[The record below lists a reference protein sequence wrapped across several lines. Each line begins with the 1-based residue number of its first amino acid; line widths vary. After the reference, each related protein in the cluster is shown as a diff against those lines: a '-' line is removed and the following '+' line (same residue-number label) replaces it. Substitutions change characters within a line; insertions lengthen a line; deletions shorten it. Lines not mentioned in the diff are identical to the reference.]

1 MCRIKI
7 GCRLLLLILLST
19 GTIYADSN
27 PAFDLGISIGKS
39 IGGLFSSNE
48 SEKSSSANEGKT
60 NKSSGGISGFFGS
73 LFKEQTLEEI
83 LQNSSDKE
91 MTKSFFDLQKSNSKL
106 RFSFTKNKISS
117 ESTIVS
123 FDSAAMFHEA
133 RSLCAKIDSSNDEI
147 AKTYKQ
153 TILNRGNYYDVYT
166 GTVNSSILATI
177 QGGLPS
183 VNSYNDEFYKYD
195 FDNAIVEYS
204 QDGTMLSSLVR
215 FDKIKLNGLIKSNDI
230 NYANIRIS
238 QVSTIFMREPVSLVS
253 RTMAKRLLDDN
264 LVMSTKKVNATPQN
278 SIPSTAVQQSTITKT
293 TQIKELFELYKAG
306 GLTKEEFEK
315 EKTKLLEGEKNQSPM
330 HSNQPS
336 TQTTQTKVLQNPFE
350 AMMLQK
356 LNQQNGT
363 NFTTMQEVRQ
373 YAEQQ
378 KKK

>member
-1 MCRIKI
+1 MCSIKI
-7 GCRLLLLILLST
+7 GYRLLLFMSLST
-19 GTIYADSN
+19 GVIYADSN
-27 PAFDLGISIGKS
+27 PAFDFGTSIGKS
-39 IGGLFSSNE
+39 IGGLFSSKEGEKASSTTE
-48 SEKSSSANEGKT
+48 SNVS
-60 NKSSGGISGFFGS
+60 KSSGGISGFFGS
-73 LFKEQTLEEI
+73 LFKEPTLEET
-83 LQNSSDKE
+83 LQSTSDKE
-91 MTKSFFDLQKSNSKL
+91 MTKSFYDLQKSNSKFH
-106 RFSFTKNKISS
+106 FSFSKNKISS
-117 ESTIVS
+117 ESTIIP

-147 AKTYKQ
+147 AKIYKQ

-166 GTVNSSILATI
+166 GTINSSILATI
-177 QGGLPS
+177 QGKLPS

-215 FDKIKLNGLIKSNDI
+215 FDKITLNSLIKSNDI

-278 SIPSTAVQQSTITKT
+278 SISSTTVQQPTISKT
-293 TQIKELFELYKAG
+293 VQIKELFELYKAG

-330 HSNQPS
+330 QSSQPS
-336 TQTTQTKVLQNPFE
+336 SQTTQKKALQNPFE

-356 LNQQNGT
+356 INQQNGT
-363 NFTTMQEVRQ
+363 NFTTMQEVQQ
-373 YAEQQ
+373 YAAQQ
-378 KKK
+378 KNK

>member
-7 GCRLLLLILLST
+7 GCQLLLLMLLST
-19 GTIYADSN
+19 GVIYADSN
-27 PAFDLGISIGKS
+27 PAFDLGTSIGKS

-48 SEKSSSANEGKT
+48 GEKVSTNES
-60 NKSSGGISGFFGS
+60 NASKSSGGISGFFGS
-73 LFKEQTLEEI
+73 LFKEPTLEEI
-83 LQNSSDKE
+83 LKNSSDKE
-91 MTKSFFDLQKSNSKL
+91 MTKSFFDLQKSNSKF
-106 RFSFTKNKISS
+106 RFSFAKNKISS
-117 ESTIVS
+117 ESTIVP

-147 AKTYKQ
+147 AKNYKQ

-177 QGGLPS
+177 QGGLPP

-204 QDGTMLSSLVR
+204 QDGTILSALVR
-215 FDKIKLNGLIKSNDI
+215 FEKIKLNGLIKTNDI

-238 QVSTIFMREPVSLVS
+238 QVSTIFMREQMSLIS

-264 LVMSTKKVNATPQN
+264 LVMSTKKVNTVAQN
-278 SIPSTAVQQSTITKT
+278 SILSQTIVQQPTTTKT
-293 TQIKELFELYKAG
+293 AQIKELFELYKAG

-315 EKTKLLEGEKNQSPM
+315 EKIKLLDGEKSQNPVQVNSSP
-330 HSNQPS
+330 
-336 TQTTQTKVLQNPFE
+336 TQIQTKTLQNPFE
-350 AMMLQK
+350 AMLLQK

-363 NFTTMQEVRQ
+363 NFTTMQEVQQ
-373 YAEQQ
+373 YVAQQ
-378 KKK
+378 KNK